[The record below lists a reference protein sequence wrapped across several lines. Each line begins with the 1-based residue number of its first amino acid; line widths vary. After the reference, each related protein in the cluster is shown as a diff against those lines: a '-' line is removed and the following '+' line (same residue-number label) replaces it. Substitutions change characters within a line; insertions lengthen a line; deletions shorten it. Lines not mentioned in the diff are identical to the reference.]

1 MAQPLNV
8 LTSCHGNSSSN
19 SRRRTGFHGC
29 ARCKKPTMSL
39 EHLSSQTCIRTL
51 ERQLMVWWLYRCL
64 KTKGTM
70 WTANNAQYY
79 STIHSLRLTSIQAV
93 PDVWLGTKVD
103 SPDDNI
109 ILRPPGVD
117 GTYAEISSYT
127 SRFAIA
133 AFRSLVSNS
142 ESHTTIYNTVKTL
155 IIEVVLVQLG
165 FHMCSVLPFVDSE
178 NDK

>member
-51 ERQLMVWWLYRCL
+51 ERQLMVSWLYRCL

-70 WTANNAQYY
+70 WAANNAQYY

-93 PDVWLGTKVD
+93 PDVWLGTESAD
-103 SPDDNI
+103 F
-109 ILRPPGVD
+109 
-117 GTYAEISSYT
+117 SSG
-127 SRFAIA
+127 FATCLVRYVRVRYMFA
-133 AFRSLVSNS
+133 TNMPNSLLTLFC
-142 ESHTTIYNTVKTL
+142 HPTTTILWNEHLVLKEKL
-155 IIEVVLVQLG
+155 KQWINRGSEFSMLVVN
-165 FHMCSVLPFVDSE
+165 M
-178 NDK
+178 

>member
-109 ILRPPGVD
+109 ILWPPGVD
-117 GTYAEISSYT
+117 GT
-127 SRFAIA
+127 FA
-133 AFRSLVSNS
+133 RSPPIYHDSLSPHSGPWYQILNLIQQS
-142 ESHTTIYNTVKTL
+142 TTRWRHL
-155 IIEVVLVQLG
+155 
-165 FHMCSVLPFVDSE
+165 S
-178 NDK
+178 

>member
-1 MAQPLNV
+1 MAQQLNV

-51 ERQLMVWWLYRCL
+51 ERQMMVWWLYRCL

-70 WTANNAQYY
+70 WPANNAQCY
-79 STIHSLRLTSIQAV
+79 STIHTLRLTSIQAV
-93 PDVWLGTKVD
+93 SDIWLGTEVD
-103 SPDDNI
+103 SPDNNI
-109 ILRPPGVD
+109 ILWPPGVD
-117 GTYAEISSYT
+117 VTFVEMSSYT
-127 SRFAIA
+127 LRFAIA

-142 ESHTTIYNTVKTL
+142 ESHTTIYNTVKIL
-155 IIEVVLVQLG
+155 IIGVVLVQLW
-165 FHMCSVLPFVDSE
+165 FHMCSVFPFVDSE